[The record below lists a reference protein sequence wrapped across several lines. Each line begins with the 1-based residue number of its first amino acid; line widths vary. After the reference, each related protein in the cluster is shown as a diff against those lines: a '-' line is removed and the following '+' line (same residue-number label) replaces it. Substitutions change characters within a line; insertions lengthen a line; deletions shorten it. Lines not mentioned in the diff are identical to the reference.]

1 MSESIN
7 NYFASCPR
15 GSEPLLV
22 EELRALGATE
32 ARETAGGVYFSGE
45 LAAAYRACL
54 WSRVASRVLLPLK
67 TFPLIDSDG
76 LYAAA
81 KEIDWT
87 DIFAPDSTFAIE
99 VAGRSA
105 AVTHTHYASLRVK
118 DAVADVFR
126 DKNGERPNVNTDA
139 PDIRIHLHLH
149 GDNATLSLDLA
160 GDSLH
165 RRGYRQD
172 GAEAPLKENLACALL
187 LRANWPAT
195 AAAGGAL
202 LDPMCGSG
210 TLVIE
215 AGLLAADIAPG
226 LSRARY
232 GFEAWLDHRPKIWQD
247 LLIEARERREAG
259 LKKTLPIL
267 VGYDISPSALKA
279 ARANAAHA
287 GLSAHIEFKQVD
299 ISDAAPPSGLFPLP
313 PGEGEVRDALR
324 GTSVPHPPPRL
335 RGGMAHSRRPLPEG
349 EANLLITNPP
359 YGERL
364 GDEAEIIKLYSLLGT
379 TLKERFAG
387 WRAAVF
393 TARPDLSPR
402 IGLRADSLHS
412 FYNGALPCKLLR
424 FEIATQTSASGG
436 EDFANRLAKNLKHL
450 SKWAKRSDVS
460 CYRVY
465 DGDLPDYAVAVD
477 IYNGT
482 GRHVHVQEYAAPK
495 TIDPVK
501 AERRLREALSVI
513 QRTLEV
519 TASQIH
525 FRIRKPMRGTQ
536 QYQRQNEAGR
546 FHEINEHGCRLLV
559 NFEDYLDTGIFL
571 DHRPLRLRI
580 QREAK
585 GKRFL
590 NLFCYTASASAHAA
604 LGGATQTVSLDMSNT
619 YLEWGERNLRLNG
632 VRPQLLER
640 PEAGSLPRHALLRAD
655 CRDWLSTQSKNSV
668 ALQFDLILLDPPTFS
683 NSKRMQGTLDVQ
695 RDHVQLIL
703 DSAALLAPGGVLYFS
718 TNRRGFKLDEAA
730 LSGLVAKDITKQT
743 LDEDFKRPPP
753 SHRCWEISH
762 T

>member
-1 MSESIN
+1 MSESLN

-15 GSEPLLV
+15 GSEQLLAV
-22 EELRALGATE
+22 ELHGLGASTVN
-32 ARETAGGVYFSGE
+32 ETTGGVRFSGE
-45 LAAAYRACL
+45 LTVAYRACL
-54 WSRVASRVLLPLK
+54 WSRLASRVLLPLHS
-67 TFPLIDSDG
+67 FPLVDTDS

-81 KEIDWT
+81 QTLDWP
-87 DIFAPDSTFAIE
+87 DIFAGTSTFAIE
-99 VAGRSA
+99 VAGRSPA
-105 AVTHTHYASLRVK
+105 ISHTHFAALRIK
-118 DAVADVFR
+118 DAVADRFR
-126 DKNGERPNVNTDA
+126 EKSGERPDVNTDA

-187 LRANWPAT
+187 VRAGWPEV

-202 LDPMCGSG
+202 MDPMCGSG

-215 AGLLAADIAPG
+215 AALLAADIAPG
-226 LSRARY
+226 LSRPRY
-232 GFEAWLDHRPKIWQD
+232 GFEAWLDHKPKIWQD
-247 LLIEARERREAG
+247 LLSEARARKDAG
-259 LKKTLPIL
+259 LKKPLPVF
-267 VGYDISPSALKA
+267 VGQDIHPGALKA
-279 ARANAAHA
+279 ARTNAAHA

-299 ISDAAPPSGLFPLP
+299 ISDAQPPTET
-313 PGEGEVRDALR
+313 PG
-324 GTSVPHPPPRL
+324 
-335 RGGMAHSRRPLPEG
+335 
-349 EANLLITNPP
+349 LLIVNPP

-379 TLKERFAG
+379 TLKQRFAG

-402 IGLRADSLHS
+402 IGLRAESLHS

-424 FEIATQTSASGG
+424 FEIPTQTMASGG
-436 EDFANRLAKNLKHL
+436 EDFANRLGKNLKHL
-450 SKWAKRSDVS
+450 TKWAKRSGVS

-477 IYNGT
+477 IYDGT

-546 FHEINEHGCRLLV
+546 FHEIDEHGCRLLV

-604 LGGATQTVSLDMSNT
+604 LGGATQTVSVDMSNT

-632 VRPQLLER
+632 IRPQLMER
-640 PEAGSLPRHALLRAD
+640 PEPGSLPRHALLRAD
-655 CRDWLSTQSKNSV
+655 CRDWLSQQSKNSV

-683 NSKRMQGTLDVQ
+683 NSKRMEGTLDLQ
-695 RDHVQLIL
+695 RDHVQLIN
-703 DSAALLAPGGVLYFS
+703 DTAALLAPGGVLYFS
-718 TNRRGFKLDEAA
+718 TNRRGFKLDQAA
-730 LSGLVAKDITKQT
+730 LTGLSAQDITKQT

-753 SHRCWEISH
+753 SHKCWRIQH
-762 T
+762 A